1 MPFHTC
7 LLRHTVEHTGAP
19 SVIFINHIPPGRDL
33 RVEQILKSI
42 LISTVARGNKSLSTL
57 PYASS

>member
-1 MPFHTC
+1 MLAKTHSG
-7 LLRHTVEHTGAP
+7 RRRAP
-19 SVIFINHIPPGRDL
+19 DVIFINHIPPGLDL

-42 LISTVARGNKSLSTL
+42 LISTVAQGNKSLSTL